1 VGVVSATLI
10 IMAAGRARR
19 YGGLKPLAPVGI
31 QGEAVIDLI
40 AGDAVA
46 SGFTKIVV
54 VINPTTGP
62 EIQAHIESN
71 WPSHVDVSFALQEQA
86 RGTVDA
92 VLAARQLIDPQIPFG
107 IANAD
112 DLYGADAMAHLGEHL
127 TSKSNNCLIG
137 FRLDKA
143 GVGAD
148 PVTRGTCVSSNGV
161 LMSITERRQVQFHDG
176 EFISHDGIEPRQLS
190 PSTTVSMNLWGF
202 HSGMWDHLDAAMR
215 EARETATE
223 AEVLLP
229 DLVGKLIQSRG
240 EVFRIIPVESPCIG
254 VTHPSDLPLVQGHV
268 ADLVAAGLRPAQ
280 PFA

>member
-1 VGVVSATLI
+1 MSATLI

-19 YGGLKPLAPVGI
+19 YGGLKPLAPVGL
-31 QGEAVIDLI
+31 QGEAVIDFI

-62 EIQAHIESN
+62 EIRAHIESN
-71 WPSHVDVSFALQEQA
+71 WPSEVDTSFAVQEQA

-92 VLAARQLIDPQIPFG
+92 VLAARQQIDQQMPFG

-127 TSKSNNCLIG
+127 ARKGNNCLIG

-148 PVTRGTCVSSNGV
+148 PVTRGTCVSSDGV
-161 LMSITERRQVQFHDG
+161 LTGIVERRQVQFRDG
-176 EFISHDGIEPRQLS
+176 EYISHDGIEPQQLS
-190 PSTTVSMNLWGF
+190 PSAAVSMNLWGF
-202 HSGMWDHLDAAMR
+202 QNSMWEHLEAAMR
-215 EARETATE
+215 EARESATE

-229 DLVGKLIQSRG
+229 DVVGRLIQSQC

-254 VTHPSDLPLVQGHV
+254 VTHPGDLPLVQGHV

>member
-1 VGVVSATLI
+1 MSATLI

-19 YGGLKPLAPVGI
+19 YGGLKPLAPVGL
-31 QGEAVIDLI
+31 QGEAVIDFI
-40 AGDAVA
+40 AGDAVVG
-46 SGFTKIVV
+46 GFTKIVV

-71 WPSHVDVSFALQEQA
+71 WPSHVDTSFAVQEQA

-92 VLAARQLIDPQIPFG
+92 VLAARQQIDEKLPFG

-112 DLYGADAMAHLGEHL
+112 DLYGADAMALLGAHL

-148 PVTRGTCVSSNGV
+148 PVTRGTCASSDG
-161 LMSITERRQVQFHDG
+161 LLTSIIERHQVQFHDG

-190 PSTTVSMNLWGF
+190 PSAAVSMNLWGF
-202 HSGMWDHLDAAMR
+202 QKSMWGHLDAAMR
-215 EARETATE
+215 EARESATE

-229 DLVGKLIQSRG
+229 DLVGRLIQSQR

-268 ADLVAAGLRPAQ
+268 ADLVATGLRPAQ